1 MNTQTTAPRKVFTL
15 GKDVYV
21 LPLIASGFYDS
32 DRNGRTV
39 LEAQSFESA
48 KALAAM
54 LDKQAQE

>member
-1 MNTQTTAPRKVFTL
+1 
-15 GKDVYV
+15 
-21 LPLIASGFYDS
+21 LIASGFYDS